1 MRRTRVLIV
10 DDSVVIRRS
19 LTETLTRTPEIL
31 VVGSASS
38 GRIAL
43 MKIPLLCP
51 DVVALDMEMPDASGV
66 ETLSAI
72 RAAHPSLSVIVLG
85 SPAGAGH
92 ARFAQAVVL
101 GAVASVIKPASGSCT
116 GAARQLLGDDL
127 AAKIMKCCPAQPCFT
142 AIEPEQPHDAPAP
155 PEGDRTET
163 RVDVL
168 AIAVSTGGPSALMDL
183 IPRFP
188 KDFPVPIVIVQHMPP
203 IFTTLLAERLAAKS
217 SIRVVEGS
225 LHQMLAPGCASIAP
239 GDFHMA
245 VVRDGAVVRLH
256 VDQEPPE
263 NSCRPAADVLFR
275 SVARVY
281 GRHVLAIVMTGMG
294 QDGFIGCE
302 RIRAAGGQIIVQDE
316 ESSVVWGMPGF
327 VVKAGL
333 ADQVLP
339 LSALGPE
346 IIRKVWNRRRRA
358 VAPAVTPGPRALQAV
373 EAGRR

>member
-1 MRRTRVLIV
+1 MRRKRVLLV

-19 LTETLTRTPEIL
+19 LTEALARSPEVL
-31 VVGSASS
+31 VAGSASN

-43 MKIPLLCP
+43 MKIPLLRP
-51 DVVALDMEMPDASGV
+51 DVVVLDMEMPEISGL

-72 RAAHPSLSVIVLG
+72 RAAYPALPVIMISPSTGAVR
-85 SPAGAGH
+85 AGLNEAL
-92 ARFAQAVVL
+92 AL
-101 GAVASVIKPASGSCT
+101 GAVSCVFKPALDAGT
-116 GAARQLLGDDL
+116 GDWLELLGEEL
-127 AAKIMKCCPAQPCFT
+127 AAKIRQYCPEQPCFT
-142 AIEPEQPHDAPAP
+142 VTAAEPIAEAPLP
-155 PEGDRTET
+155 DGDRTEV

-203 IFTTLLAERLAAKS
+203 TFTKLLAERLAARS

-225 LHQMLAPGCASIAP
+225 LHQALAPGWASIAP

-245 VVRDGAVVRLH
+245 VGRDGEDVRIRLH
-256 VDQEPPE
+256 QEPPE

-275 SVARVY
+275 SVAQVY

-294 QDGFIGCE
+294 RDGFIGCE
-302 RIRAAGGQIIVQDE
+302 CIRAAGGQVMVQDE

-327 VVKAGL
+327 VVKGGM
-333 ADQVLP
+333 ADQILP
-339 LSALGPE
+339 LTALGPE
-346 IIRKVWNRRRRA
+346 IIRKVWHHRRKA
-358 VAPAVTPGPRALQAV
+358 VVPAVLPGAWTPRPG